1 MSHLQYFHDGASAKI
16 STNSHET
23 DNSVCAIIPESKMV
37 SPLLNFECLY
47 HYLAL
52 CLHQLIEVEGG
63 EEEDV
68 SGTVLIVHSSL
79 MQ

>member
-1 MSHLQYFHDGASAKI
+1 
-16 STNSHET
+16 
-23 DNSVCAIIPESKMV
+23 MV